1 MATNI
6 LNIIGISFMGISA
19 IIMLISILIKD
30 RKRNRII
37 LQETNAISNLL
48 FFFITRAISKFNKR
62 IPDKRTHDS
71 AN

>member
-19 IIMLISILIKD
+19 IIMLIFILIKD

-48 FFFITRAISKFNKR
+48 FFFITRAISKFTKR